1 MEAEGAGEEAVAQ
14 GHLDH
19 VVPVH
24 PGGGEDPGRQPG
36 PVAQVPGGVAHD
48 DGVAGAAGG
57 GVDAHHL
64 PQRHGEH
71 LVGVGPGQVVAGGE
85 GQPGQVL
92 QGLAILGQET
102 ELVELLLVEL
112 DVLIDPG
119 EGGLETLQLQL
130 GQFPTLHLLRIL
142 IEDCHGFTPRL
153 SVFGG
158 RVKDCRIRCRPDQP
172 LYQPKT
178 KDSD

>member
-1 MEAEGAGEEAVAQ
+1 MEAEGAGEQAVAQ

-24 PGGGEDPGRQPG
+24 PGGGEHPGRQSG

-71 LVGVGPGQVVAGGE
+71 LVRVGPGQVVAGSEGE
-85 GQPGQVL
+85 PGQVL
-92 QGLAILGQET
+92 QGLAILGQEA
-102 ELVELLLVEL
+102 ELVELLFIEL

-119 EGGLETLQLQL
+119 KGGLETLQLQL

-142 IEDCHGFTPRL
+142 IEDCH
-153 SVFGG
+153 V
-158 RVKDCRIRCRPDQP
+158 
-172 LYQPKT
+172 
-178 KDSD
+178 